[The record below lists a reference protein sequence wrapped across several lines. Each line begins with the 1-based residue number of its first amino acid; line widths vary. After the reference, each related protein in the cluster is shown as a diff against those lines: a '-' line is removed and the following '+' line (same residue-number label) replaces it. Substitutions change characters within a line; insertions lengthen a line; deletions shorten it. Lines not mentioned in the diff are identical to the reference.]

1 MLVGP
6 KIKFG
11 TEFGPIGLFTI
22 STFPLQA
29 QGIIYKT
36 WPPKGRPGPASTG
49 IGFTATSK
57 TPMATTATTF
67 NLISENILNISKIL
81 K

>member
-11 TEFGPIGLFTI
+11 TEFGPIGLLTI
-22 STFPLQA
+22 RTLPLQA

-49 IGFTATSK
+49 IGFTATNK
-57 TPMATTATTF
+57 IPIANPAKIF